1 MKKDQFNQI
10 IRKWPPE
17 RVFVNLLEK
26 YIGMSAGLW
35 SSVCVWFWIFEKFF
49 EELCDVIVLRG

>member
-26 YIGMSAGLW
+26 YIGMNAGLW
-35 SSVCVWFWIFEKFF
+35 SSVWVWFWIFEKFF
-49 EELCDVIVLRG
+49 EELCDVRVLRG